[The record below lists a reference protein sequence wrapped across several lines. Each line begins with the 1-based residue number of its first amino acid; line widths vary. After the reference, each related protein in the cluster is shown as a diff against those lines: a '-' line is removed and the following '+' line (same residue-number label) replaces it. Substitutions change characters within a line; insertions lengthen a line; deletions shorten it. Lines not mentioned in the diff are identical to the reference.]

1 MKTCSPHQFHE
12 KIRKKCWFCVVY
24 ERWMCCSMWVL
35 CVLSLRKCLC
45 LDKKKKKRITAFI
58 LAPFCLWPPDTDRW
72 SIRSPPLRTRK
83 KMFSTVFSES
93 RVLPQKKKSTFWIYK
108 KSQKSNRKT
117 PNCHKT
123 KMRMK
128 EKKIVKTTSH
138 TTYSHTRSKLHYI
151 HTLIH
156 QTSSLSIIHVIKSI
170 NQQNSQFSISTLL
183 SSLYPNIRLQM
194 LIYLPI
200 KMNPD

>member
-1 MKTCSPHQFHE
+1 MG
-12 KIRKKCWFCVVY
+12 
-24 ERWMCCSMWVL
+24 
-35 CVLSLRKCLC
+35 
-45 LDKKKKKRITAFI
+45 
-58 LAPFCLWPPDTDRW
+58 
-72 SIRSPPLRTRK
+72 RSPPLRTRK

-93 RVLPQKKKSTFWIYK
+93 RVLPQKKRTFWIYK

-128 EKKIVKTTSH
+128 EKKKNEKEKKKKKKSIKTMSH

-156 QTSSLSIIHVIKSI
+156 QNFILKYHPCHQINQSI
-170 NQQNSQFSISTLL
+170 NKTPNSRFLLFSHRCTPTLDFSAYL
-183 SSLYPNIRLQM
+183 SPNQDEPGLTRLT
-194 LIYLPI
+194 
-200 KMNPD
+200 

>member
-1 MKTCSPHQFHE
+1 MG
-12 KIRKKCWFCVVY
+12 
-24 ERWMCCSMWVL
+24 
-35 CVLSLRKCLC
+35 
-45 LDKKKKKRITAFI
+45 
-58 LAPFCLWPPDTDRW
+58 
-72 SIRSPPLRTRK
+72 LRTRKK

-93 RVLPQKKKSTFWIYK
+93 RVLPQKKTFWIYK

-156 QTSSLSIIHVIKSI
+156 QNFILKYHPCHQINQSTKLPILDFYSSLIAVPKH
-170 NQQNSQFSISTLL
+170 
-183 SSLYPNIRLQM
+183 
-194 LIYLPI
+194 
-200 KMNPD
+200 